1 MTNKKTKKRESVKT
15 NKKKLPPLVKYICIT
30 LGLLSIIFLTVIGIL
45 NVLPLDYFITL
56 ICLIVVVVGVL
67 IYLVLKKR
75 TRIVGTIISFL
86 LIIVY
91 VIGIVYSVTTL
102 GFLDKVTKGQS
113 VLNYEVVVLK
123 DSKYKEIND
132 LKNKTIGVVETIPD
146 KSLEEL
152 EKTIKYKTEKE
163 FSTEDLAS
171 SLLNEEVD
179 ALMILESENDLLEEH
194 YTNYE
199 ANTKTIYKFS
209 IKVKDDVT
217 AKNIDVTESSF
228 NILVSGIDTYGA
240 IGSLSRSDVNMV
252 VTVNPNTKEIVLT
265 SIPRDYYVDLYGK
278 NAKDK
283 LTHAGIYGMETTVKT
298 IENLLDIEIN
308 YYVKFN
314 FTSLIKIVDA
324 LEGIEVESDLAFTA
338 NYYDEPKDEWVN
350 FTFKK
355 GLNKLNGVQ
364 ALAFA
369 RERHAF
375 AEGDIR
381 RAKNQQ
387 IIVKAILNKVL
398 SPAVITKYTKLLN
411 SLEDTFLTNM
421 SSDRIT
427 NFIKMEIKDG
437 GNYSISNIVLNGTS
451 ANMVTYSYPGSKL
464 YVMIPDEEQ
473 INDSKNEINRVYYN
487 KE

>member
-30 LGLLSIIFLTVIGIL
+30 LGLLSLIFLTVIGIL

-56 ICLIVVVVGVL
+56 TCLIVVVVGVL

-113 VLNYEVVVLK
+113 VLNYEIVVLK
-123 DSKYKEIND
+123 DSEYKEIND
-132 LKNKTIGVVETIPD
+132 LKNKTIGVVESIPD

-152 EKTIKYKTEKE
+152 EKTIKYNTEKE

-194 YTNYE
+194 YPNYE
-199 ANTKTIYKFS
+199 TNTKTIYKFS

-252 VTVNPNTKEIVLT
+252 VI
-265 SIPRDYYVDLYGK
+265 
-278 NAKDK
+278 AC
-283 LTHAGIYGMETTVKT
+283 
-298 IENLLDIEIN
+298 
-308 YYVKFN
+308 
-314 FTSLIKIVDA
+314 
-324 LEGIEVESDLAFTA
+324 
-338 NYYDEPKDEWVN
+338 
-350 FTFKK
+350 
-355 GLNKLNGVQ
+355 
-364 ALAFA
+364 
-369 RERHAF
+369 
-375 AEGDIR
+375 
-381 RAKNQQ
+381 
-387 IIVKAILNKVL
+387 
-398 SPAVITKYTKLLN
+398 
-411 SLEDTFLTNM
+411 
-421 SSDRIT
+421 
-427 NFIKMEIKDG
+427 
-437 GNYSISNIVLNGTS
+437 
-451 ANMVTYSYPGSKL
+451 
-464 YVMIPDEEQ
+464 
-473 INDSKNEINRVYYN
+473 
-487 KE
+487 